1 MRIMSCGLLF
11 AALLLLGTTVD
22 SEGEPAAVRNEPH
35 RSPVALALLPG
46 ERLALTANEGA
57 DTGSLVDLPAGRVLA
72 EQPCG
77 RRPCA
82 VAVSPDGTRAAV
94 SNLWSDS
101 LTLLAVRGE
110 TLQALATVAVGA
122 APRGLVFAPDGASL
136 DAAVGDEVV
145 QVSWAT
151 RQVTRRWPA
160 PREPR
165 QLALSRDGRRLAA
178 ASTRSAEVR
187 IWDLENGR
195 LLLERKIEDGFNL
208 RGLAFTPDGQ
218 AVICVHA
225 VRRDFPVARENIEAG
240 WVIDSRLTRF
250 ALRPDATPAAA
261 QMALDVRG
269 KAVGDPDGVAFSPD
283 GRVLAVCAAGTH
295 EVLLLD
301 AAALPWN
308 AGDPGDFVDAPFAN
322 ASGKYR
328 RGPVGGRPLALAFA
342 DGGAKLVVA
351 NHLLDAVQVLDV
363 RAGTLTRTIPLGG
376 PSEPSLARR
385 GEALFHD
392 AQRSHHQWFSC
403 HTCHVDGHTCGL
415 TFDTLNDDSFGNPKL
430 TPSLRGVVRT
440 GPWTWHG
447 WQTDLGAGV
456 EKSFTET
463 MFGPRPTAEE
473 TRAVVAYLTTLD
485 HPPRQPATGEAVRR
499 GAALFR
505 GKAHCARCH
514 KGDDYTSEGTYDVNL
529 EPDGSPYR
537 LWNPPTLRGLSD
549 RGPYLHD
556 GRAITLD
563 ELLQTHHVAE
573 KLGGEELTPPERDDL
588 VQFLRSL

>member
-1 MRIMSCGLLF
+1 MRTTSWVVLL
-11 AALLLLGTTVD
+11 AALLLFALVVG
-22 SEGEPAAVRNEPH
+22 SKGEPPAGHVEPH

-46 ERLALTANEGA
+46 GRLALTANETA
-57 DTGSLVDLPAGRVLA
+57 DSASLVDLQAGHVLA
-72 EQPCG
+72 EQACG

-82 VAVSPDGTRAAV
+82 VAVSADGARAAV
-94 SNLWSDS
+94 SNLWSGT
-101 LTLLAVRGE
+101 LTLLEVGSDK
-110 TLQALATVAVGA
+110 LHLAGTVAVGA
-122 APRGLVFAPDGASL
+122 APRGLLFAPDGATL
-136 DAAVGDEVV
+136 DAAVGNEVV
-145 QVSWAT
+145 QVNWTT
-151 RQVTRRWPA
+151 RQIARRWPA

-165 QLALSRDGRRLAA
+165 HLARSSDGRWFAA

-187 IWDLENGR
+187 CWDVRAGR
-195 LLLERKIEDGFNL
+195 LHWERKIEDGFNL

-218 AVICVHA
+218 AVVCVHA
-225 VRRDFPVARENIEAG
+225 VRRDFPVARENIEQG

-250 ALRPDATPAAA
+250 PLPADATPAASQA
-261 QMALDVRG
+261 ALDVRG
-269 KAVGDPDGVAFSPD
+269 KAVGDPDGLAFSPD
-283 GRVLAVCAAGTH
+283 GRVLAVCAGGTH

-301 AAALPWN
+301 AALPWN

-328 RGPVGGRPLALAFA
+328 RVTVGGRPLALAFTDA
-342 DGGAKLVVA
+342 GAKLVVA
-351 NHLLDAVQVLDV
+351 NHLLDAVQLLDV

-403 HTCHVDGHTCGL
+403 NTCHVDGHTCGL
-415 TFDTLNDDSFGNPKL
+415 TFDTLNDESFGNPKL
-430 TPSLRGVVRT
+430 TPSLHGVVRT

-473 TRAVVAYLTTLD
+473 TRAVVAFLATLD
-485 HPPRQPATGEAVRR
+485 HPPRPAAGGEAVQR

-505 GKAHCARCH
+505 GKAHCSRCH
-514 KGDDYTSEGTYDVNL
+514 KGDDYTSEGTYDVKL
-529 EPDGSPYR
+529 EPDGSPYLR
-537 LWNPPTLRGLSD
+537 WNPPTLRGLID

-556 GRAITLD
+556 GRAQTLD
-563 ELLQTHHVAE
+563 ELLQTHHAAE
-573 KLGGEELTPPERDDL
+573 KLGGEELTPAERDDL